1 MEIST
6 ITEYIKNLVNTPSP
20 TGFAKFAEEYLM
32 DEFKNLG
39 YAPYQNNKG
48 NVIVPI
54 NEMEGENGLLLSAH
68 IDTLGL
74 MVRSIKANGALRV
87 TTLGGFPLNFVE
99 FENVKIHTRSGEE
112 YTGVVRLNN
121 PAVHGSSDPREAKR
135 DDTTMEVVIDAI
147 THSKEE
153 TEKLGISNGDFIF
166 LDPRFRI
173 DNGFVKSRHLD
184 DKASAGIL
192 LALAKEI
199 KEKKIKINRPLYM
212 MFTIY
217 EEVGHGAASGHP
229 KGIRDMVA
237 VDMGVVHDD
246 LTCDEL
252 KVSICAKDSSG
263 PYNYDLTN
271 ELVTIAKDLD
281 LDYGLDIYPFYG
293 SDASAAVASDYDY
306 RHALVGCGV
315 AASHGYERT
324 HEKAIKSLFDLLVNL
339 VDK

>member
-1 MEIST
+1 MNINT
-6 ITEYIKNLVNTPSP
+6 ITSYIEKLVNTPSP
-20 TGFAKFAEEYLM
+20 TGFTKLAEKYLM
-32 DEFKNLG
+32 DEFENLG
-39 YAPYQNNKG
+39 YKPYQNNKG

-54 NEMEGENGLLLSAH
+54 KEMEGDNGLLLSAH
-68 IDTLGL
+68 VDTLGL
-74 MVRSIKANGALRV
+74 MVRSIKSNGALRV

-99 FENVKIHTRSGEE
+99 FENVKIHTRSGKE

-121 PAVHGSSDPREAKR
+121 PAVHGSDAPREAKR
-135 DDTTMEVVIDAI
+135 NDETMEVVIDAM

-153 TEKLGISNGDFIF
+153 TEKLGIRNGDFIS

-184 DKASAGIL
+184 DKTAAGVL

-199 KEKKIKINRPLYM
+199 KEKNIEINRPLYM

-217 EEVGHGAASGHP
+217 EEVGHGASAGHP
-229 KGIRDMVA
+229 AGIKDMLA

-252 KVSICAKDSSG
+252 KLSICAKDSSG
-263 PYNYDLTN
+263 PYNYDFTN
-271 ELVTIAKDLD
+271 DLVEIAEELK

-324 HEKAIKSLFDLLVNL
+324 HERALEALFELLL
-339 VDK
+339 ELIRK

>member
-1 MEIST
+1 MDINI
-6 ITEYIKNLVNTPSP
+6 ITGYIKDLVNNPSP
-20 TGFAKFAEEYLM
+20 TGYTKLAEKYLM
-32 DEFKNLG
+32 DEFEKLG
-39 YAPYQNNKG
+39 FAPYQNNKG

-54 NEMEGENGLLLSAH
+54 KEMEGGNGLLLSAH
-68 IDTLGL
+68 VDTLGL
-74 MVRSIKANGALRV
+74 MVRSIKENGALRV
-87 TTLGGFPLNFVE
+87 TTLGGFPLNYVE
-99 FENVKIHTRSGEE
+99 FENVKIHTRSGKE

-121 PAVHGSSDPREAKR
+121 PAVHGSDAPREAKR
-135 DDTTMEVVIDAI
+135 NDETMEVVIDAI
-147 THSKEE
+147 THSVEE
-153 TEKLGISNGDFIF
+153 TEALGIRNCDFIS

-184 DKASAGIL
+184 DKASAGVL

-199 KEKKIKINRPLYM
+199 KEKNIKINRPLYM

-217 EEVGHGAASGHP
+217 EEVGHGASAGHP
-229 KGIRDMVA
+229 AGITDMVA
-237 VDMGVVHDD
+237 VDMGVVHED

-252 KVSICAKDSSG
+252 KLSICAKDSSG

-271 ELVTIAKDLD
+271 DLVKIAEDLK

-324 HEKAIKSLFDLLVNL
+324 HEKAIQSLFDLLAEL
-339 VDK
+339 VRK

>member
-6 ITEYIKNLVNTPSP
+6 ITKYIENLVNTPSP
-20 TGFAKFAEEYLM
+20 TGFTKLAEKYLM
-32 DEFKNLG
+32 DEFRKLG

-54 NEMEGENGLLLSAH
+54 NEMEGDNGLLLSAH

-99 FENVKIHTRSGEE
+99 FENVKIHTRDGKE

-153 TEKLGISNGDFIF
+153 TEKLGIGNGDFIS

-184 DKASAGIL
+184 DKASAGVL

-199 KEKKIKINRPLYM
+199 KDKNIKINRPLYM

-229 KGIRDMVA
+229 AGIRDMVA

-252 KVSICAKDSSG
+252 KLSICAKDSSG

-271 ELVTIAKDLD
+271 DLVAIAKELD

-293 SDASAAVASDYDY
+293 SDASTAVASDYDY

-324 HEKAIKSLFDLLVNL
+324 HEKAIKSLFDLLENL
-339 VDK
+339 ISK

>member
-1 MEIST
+1 MDIST
-6 ITEYIKNLVNTPSP
+6 ITSYIEKLVNTPSP
-20 TGFAKFAEEYLM
+20 TGFTKLAEKYLI
-32 DEFKNLG
+32 DEFEKLG

-54 NEMEGENGLLLSAH
+54 NEMEGTNGLLLSAH
-68 IDTLGL
+68 VDTLGL
-74 MVRSIKANGALRV
+74 MVRSIKSNGALRV

-99 FENVKIHTRSGEE
+99 FENVKIHTRSGKE

-121 PAVHGSSDPREAKR
+121 PAVHGSDAPREAKR
-135 DDTTMEVVIDAI
+135 NDETMEVVIDAI

-153 TEKLGISNGDFIF
+153 TEKLGIRNGDFIS

-173 DNGFVKSRHLD
+173 DNGFIKSRHLD
-184 DKASAGIL
+184 DKASAGVL

-199 KEKKIKINRPLYM
+199 KEKNIKINRPLYM

-217 EEVGHGAASGHP
+217 EEVGHGASAGHP
-229 KGIRDMVA
+229 AGISDMVA
-237 VDMGVVHDD
+237 VDMGVVHED

-271 ELVTIAKDLD
+271 DLVEIAEDLK

-339 VDK
+339 VKK

>member
-20 TGFAKFAEEYLM
+20 TGFTKFAEEYLM
-32 DEFKNLG
+32 DEFKKLG

-199 KEKKIKINRPLYM
+199 KEQKIKINRPLYM

-281 LDYGLDIYPFYG
+281 LDYGLDIYPHYG

-339 VDK
+339 VNK